1 MTKENLGPYL
11 ILILSLALLFSL
23 SAPPDKTDVRTSEQH
38 SAVLMQQPVP
48 FYPVETAAQ
57 AIPVWRQFRDKKPA
71 LLLLSNH
78 PFFMPLNPLAS
89 KRVLDLA
96 EQGSTE
102 ELFAASDHRRADFLF
117 VSGMATEIAHKKG
130 WFNKLYWALPIR
142 DQQQKIQLAEF
153 EKNLAAA
160 GIISENDQI
169 SLDLNDGL
177 ISGTIR
183 QTEFFAAHLADFPS
197 IHQDIIVHIDL
208 SYFQPLYKN
217 EVATPVLNEVLSTL
231 EKLAEKNFNVLAV
244 TFSYGHLDDQISLD
258 VRFLGEILKTL
269 IENPNGLKQPLPQN
283 WLRQSDA
290 LYLNNFFQK
299 EKIREL
305 YEAQQHEAPNSA
317 WVKFNLYRS
326 AAEFKQG
333 NLALD
338 YLAKAV
344 ALDPIY
350 ALEYFNLAELAYNR
364 KRPDQ
369 AVRMLKLG
377 LEIFPQHIKSQLRL
391 AEISAEIGDIDAARQ
406 IIRQLRI
413 LSWSDIYY
421 PEMPAYLEQLDS
433 MLNKPT
439 EQKP

>member
-11 ILILSLALLFSL
+11 ILILSLALLFSF
-23 SAPPDKTDVRTSEQH
+23 SGTPEKTAFRTTEQH
-38 SAVLMQQPVP
+38 SAVLMQQPVH
-48 FYPVETAAQ
+48 FQSFETAAQ
-57 AIPVWRQFRDKKPA
+57 ALPVWRRFSDKKPA

-78 PFFMPLNPLAS
+78 PFFMPLDPEVS
-89 KRVLDLA
+89 TRVLALT
-96 EQGSTE
+96 EQGSAQ
-102 ELFAASDHRRADFLF
+102 ELFVASDHRRSDFLF
-117 VSGMATEIAHKKG
+117 VSGMATEIARKKN

-142 DQQQKIQLAEF
+142 DQQQKVQLAEF
-153 EKNLAAA
+153 EKNLASA
-160 GIISENDQI
+160 GILSAKDQI
-169 SLDLNDGL
+169 SLNLDNGL
-177 ISGTIR
+177 VSGTLR
-183 QTEFFAAHLADFPS
+183 QTQFLAADLSDLPS

-217 EVATPVLNEVLSTL
+217 EIATPVLKEVLSTL
-231 EKLAEKNFNVLAV
+231 EKLAEKNLNVLAV

-258 VRFLGEILKTL
+258 VRFIGEILKTL
-269 IENPNGLKQPLPQN
+269 IEDPSSLEQPLPQN

-290 LYLNNFFQK
+290 LYLSNFFK
-299 EKIREL
+299 KYKIREL
-305 YEAQQHEAPNSA
+305 YEAQQNEAPNSA

-344 ALDPIY
+344 ALDPTY
-350 ALEYFNLAELAYNR
+350 ALEYFNLAELAYKRN
-364 KRPDQ
+364 RPDQ

-377 LEIFPQHIKSQLRL
+377 LEIFPQNVKSQLRL

-406 IIRQLRI
+406 IIRQLRN

-433 MLNKPT
+433 MLNNPLEHKP
-439 EQKP
+439 